1 MAHFSAFFKIYNKLH
16 FFKSCFFLKN
26 IRKKRNRPFGK
37 KSGDWPLLF
46 PNKRK
51 LIFSKTANE
60 HLSVV
65 RVAIGEDV
73 MVVAA
78 EITSLGSFRSGDQ
91 ERGSWNS
98 PREILICEILK
109 FLDCQSQMRNSVI
122 CSNSICSNSAKS
134 TFLTA
139 KKHTVDL
146 EEADAFNLKKRVEL
160 IFRYWN
166 TS

>member
-1 MAHFSAFFKIYNKLH
+1 MFFFRNCVFGFLLFGQAVLVFSEFIFNRLRPKK
-16 FFKSCFFLKN
+16 KEKKKN
-26 IRKKRNRPFGK
+26 STFGK
-37 KSGDWPLLF
+37 KSGNGPLLF

-91 ERGSWNS
+91 ERGS
-98 PREILICEILK
+98 
-109 FLDCQSQMRNSVI
+109 
-122 CSNSICSNSAKS
+122 
-134 TFLTA
+134 
-139 KKHTVDL
+139 
-146 EEADAFNLKKRVEL
+146 
-160 IFRYWN
+160 
-166 TS
+166 

>member
-1 MAHFSAFFKIYNKLH
+1 MFSGRSADSIFGRQHTRSRINKLYLLAYLH
-16 FFKSCFFLKN
+16 TMALSFFISLFVTYTDIANRQTTNIFFGFLGSHSSDA
-26 IRKKRNRPFGK
+26 REKKEKKKIAPSGK
-37 KSGDWPLLF
+37 KSGNGPLLF

-91 ERGSWNS
+91 ERGS
-98 PREILICEILK
+98 
-109 FLDCQSQMRNSVI
+109 
-122 CSNSICSNSAKS
+122 
-134 TFLTA
+134 
-139 KKHTVDL
+139 
-146 EEADAFNLKKRVEL
+146 
-160 IFRYWN
+160 
-166 TS
+166 

>member
-1 MAHFSAFFKIYNKLH
+1 MFQTFSRNDLPGEAALARGRSVVKKE
-16 FFKSCFFLKN
+16 
-26 IRKKRNRPFGK
+26 KKRKRKNSTFGK
-37 KSGDWPLLF
+37 KSGNGPLLF

-91 ERGSWNS
+91 ERGS
-98 PREILICEILK
+98 
-109 FLDCQSQMRNSVI
+109 
-122 CSNSICSNSAKS
+122 
-134 TFLTA
+134 
-139 KKHTVDL
+139 
-146 EEADAFNLKKRVEL
+146 
-160 IFRYWN
+160 
-166 TS
+166 

>member
-1 MAHFSAFFKIYNKLH
+1 ME
-16 FFKSCFFLKN
+16 CFFFLQKK
-26 IRKKRNRPFGK
+26 RKKKKKKKKDSTFGK
-37 KSGDWPLLF
+37 KSGNGPLLF

-91 ERGSWNS
+91 ERGS
-98 PREILICEILK
+98 
-109 FLDCQSQMRNSVI
+109 
-122 CSNSICSNSAKS
+122 
-134 TFLTA
+134 
-139 KKHTVDL
+139 
-146 EEADAFNLKKRVEL
+146 
-160 IFRYWN
+160 
-166 TS
+166 